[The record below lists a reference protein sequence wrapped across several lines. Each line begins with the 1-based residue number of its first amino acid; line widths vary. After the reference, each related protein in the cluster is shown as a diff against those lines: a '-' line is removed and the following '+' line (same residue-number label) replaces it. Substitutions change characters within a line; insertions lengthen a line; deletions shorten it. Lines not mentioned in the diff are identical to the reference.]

1 MDVVTDVLTAAVFTL
16 THIKIDGCVSCFL
29 QTPKTPLQKSMD
41 LLGKQL
47 SLYSFGI
54 IGLWHRSSRV
64 GLAAAS
70 GRGHA

>member
-1 MDVVTDVLTAAVFTL
+1 MLPVTADLPTDVS
-16 THIKIDGCVSCFL
+16 HIL

-54 IGLWHRSSRV
+54 IGSYTSLT
-64 GLAAAS
+64 
-70 GRGHA
+70 

>member
-1 MDVVTDVLTAAVFTL
+1 MVTDVFTAAVFTT
-16 THIKIDGCVSCFL
+16 THYKIDGCVSCFL

-54 IGLWHRSSRV
+54 IGLWCLSSRV
-64 GLAAAS
+64 GLAAAL